1 MWLNTPQ
8 YICCCNQPNNRCWF
22 PNILNF
28 VFDFVEDCDLSK
40 IIDLILDKC
49 IINDDSPSRKR
60 SIWSDYLDINRNH
73 NRAENVPEKVDK
85 ILKCVSEKLG
95 QSAVEKL
102 VVEHEDGQVITEVL
116 TRNGDEK
123 LVNALS
129 RHLSEERREEMER
142 KLVLDA
148 PTTIKQLTI
157 TNPQYCWTY
166 WMAILH
172 LQYVIRYADSVVL
185 QQLIE
190 IITQPYKSHPA
201 RDETTSIW
209 SSYLFFSD
217 YSLDRTENVDK
228 FLLCVS
234 DKLGKNKVKELVLH
248 SWYHYGALQSVIT
261 SAASYGEKDLVEVM
275 LAHLAK
281 EDRQEI
287 KRDHVDT
294 AVEPDAE
301 SLTSNYST
309 DEEIAS

>member
-1 MWLNTPQ
+1 
-8 YICCCNQPNNRCWF
+8 
-22 PNILNF
+22 
-28 VFDFVEDCDLSK
+28 
-40 IIDLILDKC
+40 
-49 IINDDSPSRKR
+49 
-60 SIWSDYLDINRNH
+60 
-73 NRAENVPEKVDK
+73 VPEKVDK